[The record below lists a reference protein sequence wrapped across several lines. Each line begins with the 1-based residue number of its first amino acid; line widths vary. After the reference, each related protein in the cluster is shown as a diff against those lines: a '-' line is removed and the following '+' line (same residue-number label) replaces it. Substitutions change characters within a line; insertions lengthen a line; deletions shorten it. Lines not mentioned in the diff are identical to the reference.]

1 MKNKFQKTL
10 LIFTPLENPS
20 IYARDGRNRKHQLL
34 MKGGVK
40 ALAFLTG
47 FILMVLFFSF
57 TFADEALSKTIKKS
71 PQTKPTQATP
81 SKKKVEPAKE
91 VPSRQA
97 TQGGLQSD
105 AQSAVLMD
113 GLTGEILYEQ
123 SPDQKIPPASF
134 VKVLTLYLIFDAI
147 RAGQLKMEDMVT
159 VSEKAW
165 RSAWKTD
172 SSAMYIKVGERVR
185 VEELLKGVAI
195 ASGNDACI
203 ALAEHL
209 AGSEETFVSKMNEK
223 AKALGMNDSQFK
235 NSHGLPAEGQYI
247 TALNMAILARR
258 YIEDHPQ
265 SLALHSATEFEYNGI
280 RQGNRNLL
288 LYKNIG
294 VDGLKTG
301 YIQESGYHL
310 VATAKRDSQRM
321 IAVVMGCDKVKK
333 RAPEA
338 QILLEHG
345 FKNFSTVEAVKKGA
359 SFGPLKVKRGKLDQV
374 SLTASED
381 GRVTVPKGKENLVSA
396 IPQLPAFVSAPIQK
410 GQVLAKVLVQKEGK
424 TVKEVNLF
432 AQSDVLKS
440 LIPPWPI
447 LVGSILG
454 LVLLCVIGLWF
465 FRRPPRRRL

>member
-1 MKNKFQKTL
+1 MKIKFQKTL
-10 LIFTPLENPS
+10 SIFTPLESPS
-20 IYARDGRNRKHQLL
+20 IYAGDGRNRKHQLL
-34 MKGGVK
+34 IKGGVK
-40 ALAFLTG
+40 ALLFLMG
-47 FILMVLFFSF
+47 FTLIVLFFSF
-57 TFADEALSKTIKKS
+57 TFADEALSKTIKKT

-91 VPSRQA
+91 VPSQQA
-97 TQGGLQSD
+97 TQGSLQCD

-123 SPDQKIPPASF
+123 SPDQRIPPASF

-165 RSAWKTD
+165 KTQG
-172 SSAMYIKVGERVR
+172 SKMFIKVGERVK
-185 VEELLKGVAI
+185 VEDLVKGIAI

-203 ALAEHL
+203 ALSEHL
-209 AGSEETFVSKMNEK
+209 AGSEEVFASKMNER
-223 AKALGMNDSQFK
+223 AKVLGMKNSQFK
-235 NSHGLPAEGQYI
+235 NSHGMPSDDQYT
-247 TALNMAILARR
+247 TAMDMALLAKR
-258 YIEDHPQ
+258 YIEDHPET
-265 SLALHSATEFEYNGI
+265 LAIHSTTEFEYNGI
-280 RQGNRNLL
+280 KQGNRNILL
-288 LYKNIG
+288 QKNIG

-301 YIQESGYHL
+301 HIEESGYHL
-310 VATAKRDSQRM
+310 VATAKRDGQRM

-333 RAPEA
+333 RAPET
-338 QILLEHG
+338 QKLLEYG

-374 SLTASED
+374 SLAASED

-410 GQVLAKVLVQKEGK
+410 GQVLAKVLIQKEGK
-424 TVKEVNLF
+424 TIKEVNLF
-432 AQSDVLKS
+432 AQIDVQKS

-447 LVGSILG
+447 LVGGILG

-465 FRRPPRRRL
+465 FRRPPRRKL

>member
-1 MKNKFQKTL
+1 MQIPFQKSL
-10 LIFTPLENPS
+10 SIFTL
-20 IYARDGRNRKHQLL
+20 I
-34 MKGGVK
+34 V
-40 ALAFLTG
+40 
-47 FILMVLFFSF
+47 IFFSF

-91 VPSRQA
+91 VPSQQA
-97 TQGGLQSD
+97 TQGGLQCD

-123 SPDQKIPPASF
+123 SPDLRIPPASF

-147 RAGQLKMEDMVT
+147 RGGQLKMEDMVT

-165 RSAWKTD
+165 KTQG
-172 SSAMYIKVGERVR
+172 SKMFIKVGERVK
-185 VEELLKGVAI
+185 VEDLVKGIAI

-209 AGSEETFVSKMNEK
+209 AGSEEVFASKMNER
-223 AKALGMNDSQFK
+223 AKGLGMKNSQFK
-235 NSHGLPAEGQYI
+235 NSHGMPSEDQYT
-247 TALNMAILARR
+247 TAMDMALLAKR
-258 YIEDHPQ
+258 YIEDHPET
-265 SLALHSATEFEYNGI
+265 LAIHSTTEFEYNGI
-280 RQGNRNLL
+280 KQGNRNTLL
-288 LYKNIG
+288 QKNIG

-301 YIQESGYHL
+301 HIEESGYHL
-310 VATAKRDSQRM
+310 VATAKRDGQRM
-321 IAVVMGCDKVKK
+321 IAVVMGCDKMKK
-333 RAPEA
+333 RAPET
-338 QILLEHG
+338 QKLLEYG

-359 SFGPLKVKRGKLDQV
+359 SFGPLKVKRGKMDQV

-410 GQVLAKVLVQKEGK
+410 GQVLAKVLIQKEGK
-424 TVKEVNLF
+424 TIKEVNLF
-432 AQSDVLKS
+432 AQSDVQKS
-440 LIPPWPI
+440 LIPPWPV
-447 LVGSILG
+447 LVGGLLG

-465 FRRPPRRRL
+465 FRRPPRRKL